1 MTCSSCVARVEK
13 SLNGVDGV
21 HALVN
26 LATNS
31 ARVDYPQSVSPEQL
45 IAAVGKTGYQAT
57 VSARYRQTVKKNPT
71 AAQVDEGE
79 HHAEFDWN
87 TALGLGIAL
96 VWRMWIA
103 VILTVPLIA
112 LAMVPGWQF
121 PGWQWVSL
129 VLATPVVAWC
139 GYPIHRATFINLRR
153 GAVLMDTLITM
164 GTLAAY
170 LWSLYA
176 LIFGQ
181 AGMIGMHHTWVFFAW
196 NQNPTDSIYLET
208 AAGVTTFILVGRYLE
223 ERSKRSAS
231 AALRALG
238 DMQVSEVE
246 VMRSGKSIVI
256 RLDQLK
262 TGAVFLVRPGQ
273 RVPADGSI
281 VEGRANVDES
291 AVTGESMPVL
301 RDLGQRVT
309 GGTVV
314 LDGVLHVRATAVGSD
329 TRIAQLARLVE
340 DAQLKKVAVQ
350 RLADAISSV
359 FVPVVIGIAVVTLIL
374 WLVIGGS
381 PQSAFT
387 AAVAVLV
394 IACPCALG
402 LATPVALMV
411 GTGRAAQLGIVIS
424 GPEVIEKSA
433 HIDTVVLDKTG
444 TLTTGQMSVT
454 EVVGDP
460 EVLPLAAGV
469 ESGSEHPLARAIV
482 AAGQSRVGRLPPVGE
497 FVARVGSGVSGRVSD
512 RAVWIGTRAWMREG
526 ELAMPAEIGSRAEV
540 LSTLGAT
547 VVFVG
552 WDGIVRGAIAVAD
565 SPKEDSAI
573 GVARLRAMGLDVR
586 LLTGDNDGAAR
597 SIAAAVGID
606 HIEAMAT
613 PEGKLESIVG
623 LQADGHVVAMVG
635 DGINDAA
642 ALAAADMGIAMG
654 TGTDLARAASDMTL
668 LRPTAPAVADALQL
682 SRRTLRT
689 IRGNLFWAFA
699 YNVAAIPLAAVGLLN
714 PMLAGAA
721 MAFSSIFVVLNSL
734 TLSTYGRGRSPDET
748 PTHSE
753 GPAHDVED

>member
-13 SLNGVDGV
+13 SLTAVDGV
-21 HALVN
+21 HAMVN

-31 ARVDYPQSVSPEQL
+31 ARVEYPQTVAPEQL
-45 IAAVGKTGYQAT
+45 IAAVGKTGYRAT
-57 VSARYRQTVKKNPT
+57 VSERYRQPDEKDTT
-71 AAQVDEGE
+71 GTDIEEGE
-79 HHAEFDWN
+79 HPGEFDWN
-87 TALGLGIAL
+87 TALGLRIAL

-103 VILTVPLIA
+103 VILTVPLVA
-112 LAMVPGWQF
+112 LAMVPVWQF

-139 GYPIHRATFINLRR
+139 GYPIHRATFINLRH

-170 LWSLYA
+170 LWSLYS
-176 LIFGQ
+176 LIFGH
-181 AGMIGMHHTWVFFAW
+181 AGMIGMQHTWEFFAW

-246 VMRSGKSIVI
+246 VIRGRSSQLIPLDKLTKGMRFI
-256 RLDQLK
+256 
-262 TGAVFLVRPGQ
+262 VRPGQ
-273 RVPADGSI
+273 RIPADGRI
-281 VEGRANVDES
+281 IAGRANVDES
-291 AVTGESMPVL
+291 AVTGESLPATCDVGRL
-301 RDLGQRVT
+301 VT

-314 LDGVLHVRATAVGSD
+314 LDGVLTVEATAVGSD
-329 TRIAQLARLVE
+329 TRMAQLARLVE

-350 RLADAISSV
+350 RLADAISAV
-359 FVPVVIGIAVVTLIL
+359 FVPIVIGIAILTLIL
-374 WLVIGGS
+374 WLVFGGS
-381 PQSAFT
+381 AQSGFT

-411 GTGRAAQLGIVIS
+411 GTGRAAQLGIVIA

-433 HIDTVVLDKTG
+433 RVDTVVLDKTG
-444 TLTTGQMSVT
+444 TLTTGLMTVT

-460 EVLPLAAGV
+460 EVLSLAATV

-482 AAGQSRVGRLPPVGE
+482 NAGHVVVGHLPPVKE
-497 FVARVGSGVSGRVSD
+497 FVSSVGLGVSGTVID
-512 RAVWIGTRAWMREG
+512 RKVWVGTRVWMREG
-526 ELAMPAEIGSRAEV
+526 NLAMPSEIDGRAE
-540 LSTLGAT
+540 SFSHTGAT

-552 WDGIVRGAIAVAD
+552 WDGIVRGAIAVSD
-565 SPKEDSAI
+565 SPKDDSAA
-573 GVARLRAMGLDVR
+573 GVARLRAMGLNVR
-586 LLTGDNDGAAR
+586 LLTGDNKGSAR
-597 SIAAAVGID
+597 HIAAAVGID
-606 HIEAMAT
+606 DIEAMAT
-613 PEGKLESIVG
+613 PESKLERIVG

-642 ALAAADMGIAMG
+642 ALAASDMGIAMG

-668 LRPTAPAVADALQL
+668 LRPTATAVGDALEL
-682 SRRTLRT
+682 SRRTLGT

-699 YNVAAIPLAAVGLLN
+699 YNVAAIPLAAIGLLN

-734 TLSTYGRGRSPDET
+734 TLSAYGRGRSREQT
-748 PTHSE
+748 TTHSE
-753 GPAHDVED
+753 GTAHGVED